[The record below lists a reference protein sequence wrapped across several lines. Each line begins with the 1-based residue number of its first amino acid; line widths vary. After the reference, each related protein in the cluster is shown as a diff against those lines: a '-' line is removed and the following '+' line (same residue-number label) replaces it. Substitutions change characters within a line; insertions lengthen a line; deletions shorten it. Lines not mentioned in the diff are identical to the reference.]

1 MRRLRLRLLMAI
13 VGLTLLGF
21 YLLVAVAGYQ
31 LLVVIW
37 EHRPD
42 PLRVA
47 AYFLLTTLIVGY
59 LSYRLGTAGLLAE
72 LDTQELTEADA
83 PWLYARLE
91 ALQAELDVTGVSVH
105 VARLDAPNALAV
117 GTANGGILVLDRGL
131 FRILTAEELEAV
143 IAHELAHLESR
154 DGLVQTLGYT
164 LIRTAGGVLYL
175 LLLPF
180 GFVVGGLLR
189 AMAWLRG
196 ETPRPISGHLAVVQ
210 LRVAQFVILLLF
222 VLTLALRAH
231 SRRREYAADD
241 RAVDATGRPITLARA
256 LVKIERAAT
265 PGWGTL
271 SPLYIHGDE
280 NGLLTRLLATHP
292 SMAERIERL
301 VQQVNRDHVEGSR
314 RIPR

>member
-91 ALQAELDVTGVSVH
+91 ALQAELDVTDVSVH

-117 GTANGGILVLDRGL
+117 GTANGGVLVLDRGL
-131 FRILTAEELEAV
+131 FRILTAEELAAV

-175 LLLPF
+175 LLFPF

-196 ETPRPISGHLAVVQ
+196 ETPRSISGHLAVVQ

-241 RAVDATGRPITLARA
+241 RAVDATGRPIALARA

-265 PGWGTL
+265 PNWGTL

-301 VQQVNRDHVEGSR
+301 VRQANRDHLEGSR
-314 RIPR
+314 QRP